1 MNYLNLIQIQEKK
14 KFLIILLEEIIS
26 LKKQIIISLI
36 LSIIF
41 FNFPIFTIECWS
53 IPKGTFEEELGPHD
67 WYSIWSYP
75 DMHRCYDMVSDSYN
89 NIYLT
94 GTIFPYNS
102 NSSWD
107 MVLVKYH
114 NDRDYQSSVVW
125 DSKGCDLSY
134 ALALDSSENIYLAG
148 ISGNCSRNNYT
159 LVKFDKDLNFQWN
172 RTWGLFEDNWC
183 GDIAIDSSDN
193 IYLAGSIKLKYG
205 PTDICVVKYNK
216 LGEFQWFK
224 TWGFS
229 FNDYCNAI
237 TIDSSDNIYLAGTIC
252 KSDYYHTKDL
262 CLLKY
267 NSSGDLQWS
276 KIWANSMNLLS
287 LGIELDSKENIFVM
301 GETYPF
307 STARTDAGIV
317 KFNNT
322 GDFQWNITFSGIYST
337 WCSDIVI
344 DTFDNIYIAGVYKRP
359 ESSGESACVIKY
371 DNNGNLQWYEVWGE
385 PHIEYCRAISLDNM
399 ENILIAGDIS
409 AYEYQIEGMFVV
421 QNPKTK
427 DSAKSISSFPIIQ
440 MIFFISIGSLIL
452 ILNRIKINKKEI
464 N

>member
-1 MNYLNLIQIQEKK
+1 M
-14 KFLIILLEEIIS
+14 
-26 LKKQIIISLI
+26 KKQIILSLI

-41 FNFPIFTIECWS
+41 FNFSIFTIECWS
-53 IPKGTFEEELGPHD
+53 LPEGTFEEELGTYD
-67 WYSIWSYP
+67 WYSIWPYS
-75 DMHRCYDMVSDSYN
+75 DMHRCYDMVLDSYN

-94 GTIFPYNS
+94 GTIFPYTS
-102 NSSWD
+102 GSSCD

-114 NDRDYQSSVVW
+114 NDRASQSSVVW
-125 DSKGCDLSY
+125 DSKGDDFSY

-148 ISGNCSRNNYT
+148 ISGYYSKNNYT
-159 LVKFDKDLNFQWN
+159 LVKFDKDLDFQWN
-172 RTWGLFEDNWC
+172 RTWGLFEDNDC
-183 GDIAIDSSDN
+183 KDIAIDSNDN
-193 IYLAGSIKLKYG
+193 IYLAGNIKQKDR

-216 LGEFQWFK
+216 LGQFQWFK

-237 TIDSSDNIYLAGTIC
+237 AIDSSDNIYLAGAIY
-252 KSDYYHTKDL
+252 KSNYYDTTDL

-276 KIWANSMNLLS
+276 KVWGNSMDFLS

-301 GETYPF
+301 GEAHAH
-307 STARTDAGIV
+307 STARTDAYIV

-337 WCSDIVI
+337 YCSDIAV
-344 DTFDNIYIAGVYKRP
+344 DTFDNIYIAGLYMRP
-359 ESSGESACVIKY
+359 KSSGESACVIKY

-385 PHIEYCRAISLDNM
+385 PHITYCRAISLDNM

-409 AYEYQIEGMFVV
+409 AYEYEIEGMFVV

-427 DSAKSISSFPIIQ
+427 DRTKSISSFPIIQ
-440 MIFFISIGSLIL
+440 IIFFISIGSLIL
-452 ILNRIKINKKEI
+452 MLNKIKIKKKET